1 MTIYIRVLMEN
12 ISAAAK
18 ILGSFFYYPLN
29 NENNTQYIE
38 MIKNSDDLN
47 DSGFVDFIYAYEN
60 TDKDFI
66 ASDFQQL
73 FEGCDV
79 MPAPPWGSVYL
90 DREQVIFGDSTLR
103 FRRFLLTH
111 NIELNTGMREPEDQF
126 GLSLLAM
133 AMMIE
138 QGKSE
143 DVISELLS
151 EHLLPWAY
159 HYLELVQKNAT
170 TEIYTSLSSITF
182 DWLTALQEEFNITPH
197 QYKLYF

>member
-1 MTIYIRVLMEN
+1 MEN
-12 ISAAAK
+12 VVIVAK
-18 ILGSFFYYPLN
+18 ILGSFFYYPLSHESN
-29 NENNTQYIE
+29 VQYIE
-38 MIKNSDDLN
+38 VIKESEDVEDT
-47 DSGFVDFIYAYEN
+47 GFYDFIQAYDSSSIDCIN
-60 TDKDFI
+60 
-66 ASDFQQL
+66 SDFQRL

-103 FRRFLLTH
+103 FRQFLLSN

-126 GLSLLAM
+126 GLSLFAM

-138 QGKSE
+138 QEKNE
-143 DVISELLS
+143 ELITELLA

-159 HYLELVQKNAT
+159 HYLELVKKHSET
-170 TEIYTSLSSITF
+170 GIYASLACVAS
-182 DWLTALQEEFNITPH
+182 DWLLALQEELNITPH